1 VSPRTRAVAIFLA
14 FAAAY
19 FLSYALRAINAAIA
33 PNLVLDLGLK
43 NAQLGAL
50 TSAYFFSFAL
60 LQLPLGFWLDR
71 FGPRIVEMLLLVV
84 AVVGALLFA
93 FADSVGMLWLGR
105 ALIGVGVSACLMAA
119 LKGFRLWFPDHL
131 QARLAAWMMTMG
143 TMGVVST
150 TLPAQW
156 AAQAYGWRPLF
167 VFTAVLLALAALAIA
182 LVLPS
187 PAPAAAASNA
197 VPQEKPPGVS
207 LFLRDPYFWR
217 IALLGVIPLG
227 AFIGM
232 QTLWVGPWLHQVSGF
247 TPEQTAQRLLVI
259 NAFLMAGYLVLGYVA
274 PRFNLTGP
282 SFARNASITNVPLIL
297 VLVALSL
304 TGGPSSWWLW
314 VVYAFAAGFNN
325 LALTHVSLTYPVSL
339 SGRVLSAFNFL
350 TFAGAFA
357 FQWGMGVVIDAFQAG
372 GMTTPQAFRATLW
385 CVVATQ
391 VACWLAVVFWP
402 QPKRIAQL

>member
-1 VSPRTRAVAIFLA
+1 MNSRSRGIAIFAA

-33 PNLVLDLGLK
+33 PNLVADLGLK

-71 FGPRIVEMLLLVV
+71 YGPRIVEMLLLVV
-84 AVVGALLFA
+84 AVVGALVFA
-93 FADSVGMLWLGR
+93 FADNVTMLWVGR

-150 TLPAQW
+150 TMPAQW
-156 AAQAYGWRPLF
+156 AAQSYGWRPLF
-167 VFTAVLLALAALAIA
+167 VCTAVLLAFAAVGIA

-187 PAPAAAASNA
+187 APKAVASANTAAA
-197 VPQEKPPGVS
+197 VDQPGVS

-232 QTLWVGPWLHQVSGF
+232 QTLWVGPWLNKVSGF

-259 NAFLMAGYLVLGYVA
+259 NAFLMAGFLVLGYVA
-274 PRFNLTGP
+274 PRLNLAGP
-282 SFARNASITNVPLIL
+282 KFARYASMANLPLIL
-297 VLVALSL
+297 VLAALSL
-304 TGGPSSWWLW
+304 TGGPSTWWLW

-325 LALTHVSLTYPVSL
+325 LGLTHVSLTYPVSL

-357 FQWGMGVVIDAFQAG
+357 YQWGIGVVIDAFQAS
-372 GMTTPQAFRATLW
+372 GMDTAQAFRSTLW

-391 VACWLAVVFWP
+391 VVCWLAVVFWP
-402 QPKRIAQL
+402 RTKKDI

>member
-1 VSPRTRAVAIFLA
+1 VKSRSRAVAIFAA
-14 FAAAY
+14 FASAY

-33 PNLVLDLGLK
+33 PNLVADLGLK

-60 LQLPLGFWLDR
+60 MQLPLGFWLDR
-71 FGPRIVEMLLLVV
+71 YGPRIVEMLLLVV
-84 AVVGALLFA
+84 AVVGALVFA
-93 FADSVGMLWLGR
+93 FADNVTMLWVGR
-105 ALIGVGVSACLMAA
+105 ALIGVGVSSCLMAA

-143 TMGVVST
+143 TMGVVNT
-150 TLPAQW
+150 TMPAQW

-167 VFTAVLLALAALAIA
+167 MCTAALLACAALAVA

-187 PAPAAAASNA
+187 PPKVVSSNA
-197 VPQEKPPGVS
+197 GSVGEQPGVS

-232 QTLWVGPWLHQVSGF
+232 QTLWVGPWLNKVSGF

-274 PRFNLTGP
+274 PRFNLAGP
-282 SFARNASITNVPLIL
+282 KFARNASITNLPLIL

-325 LALTHVSLTYPVSL
+325 LGLTHVSLTYPVSL

-357 FQWGMGVVIDAFQAG
+357 YQWGMGVVIDAFQAI
-372 GMTTPQAFRATLW
+372 GMTTADAFRATLW

-391 VACWLAVVFWP
+391 VLCWLAVVFWP
-402 QPKRIAQL
+402 RTRKET